1 MKDIKALILEAED
14 TCVSQMSILDLQPLV
29 CLLSTLV
36 HNSIPFAAR
45 VGIKFHIDGSVERR
59 SLCRGVF
66 VFGSVSSSH
75 ARSRR
80 MF

>member
-1 MKDIKALILEAED
+1 MDLDFIKKDIKTLILEAED
-14 TCVSQMSILDLQPLV
+14 PPPLV
-29 CLLSTLV
+29 RLLSTLV
-36 HNSIPFAAR
+36 HNSIPFAAG

-66 VFGSVSSSH
+66 VFESVSSSR